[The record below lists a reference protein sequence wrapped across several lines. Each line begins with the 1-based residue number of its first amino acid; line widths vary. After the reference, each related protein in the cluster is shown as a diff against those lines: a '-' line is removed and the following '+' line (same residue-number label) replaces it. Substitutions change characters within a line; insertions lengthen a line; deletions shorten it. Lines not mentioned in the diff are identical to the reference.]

1 MPRVTIAISS
11 GFTELLEHHI
21 FQNRKEEEEEE
32 EELLLWYDLFDP

>member
-11 GFTELLEHHI
+11 GLTELLEHHI
-21 FQNRKEEEEEE
+21 FRNGIEEEEEE